1 MLYRLGIDLGTS
13 SVGIVA
19 TSLENKKP
27 SGIVYGA
34 VRIFDE
40 PLEPPK
46 SGGVGMP
53 KKANRRTIRQSRRQT
68 ARRAQRLVR
77 VAQFAPHFGLDAATI
92 PPDKGQKIIGLRA
105 AAADSKIPLD
115 DFFRVL
121 LHMEKRR
128 GYMGIFRVINK
139 ARRKKKSTTE
149 ESPQQNKAAE
159 EKRAKEK
166 RQVKKGIDTLKQ
178 TMSEYQTLGQYLL
191 SRQQQDPPLHC
202 RLKDDGLYADVA
214 MVLHEFAVIWQE
226 QQKHHAVLQNDD
238 LRRQVEDA
246 VFFKMP
252 MKSPAAMVGNC
263 LLDPLLP
270 RAAKAQ
276 PLAQAFRI
284 EKQLADLRYGQGR
297 NYQPLTTAQKEI
309 VRDLLHQQKEAQF
322 STIRKTLSEQGHP
335 LPKDAKI
342 KFENGGR
349 ETLKGDTTMAA
360 IRSLELDQEW
370 QNLAQPFAIDK
381 IEKQLADLR
390 YGEEQCLTK
399 EQKEIVL
406 DLLLEKQKDIIRGSL
421 YGAKVEFSTIKSVLA
436 GKGHSLPEN
445 AEIKFKNSKQKTL
458 NLAPE
463 YQTQVINLLA
473 DMGEPDIF
481 DNGDWHEKLHCAKQK
496 DKKRVI
502 PEETVKF
509 INTMKQTGKFDRL
522 SKMGFD
528 SGRGSYSLKTLNI
541 LVEAMRTEN
550 LDEYGAIAK
559 HYPAHTTPQADA
571 DGRTIPPPRTGNT
584 VIDVA
589 LRQFAREI
597 YKVVDKMGGF
607 PQEIIV
613 EMSRDMRLGLKQR
626 NQIIAKINSNKKKR
640 DNAREEIKRLVP
652 HPTET
657 DIRRYLL
664 WDEQQKKCP
673 YCGTPI
679 TLGEALDGNSTH
691 HEHILPRALTRIGK
705 NRDYLVLAHA
715 ACNYEKGKRT
725 PYQAWGHDTER
736 WRIIEEIA
744 AQYKEKKMFGKAKQL
759 LYTDDEHLDDDAIS
773 GFSARQFQETSWIA
787 KIATK
792 WLKEAFPNADIS
804 VSRGVLTAHFRK
816 IWGLDTIIPELRYA
830 EGLPV
835 LLREDGKTAKDVPQ
849 EEFRHISKRQ
859 IDKRIDHRH
868 HLIDAAVV
876 CMTSRS
882 LYQMMEKNYKQASDQ
897 ASDPEKIKLYLCP
910 ESPIPTV
917 RKELRDLAKNEEV
930 ISHRPDR
937 YVGGAL
943 FKDTA
948 YAVINTGEVT
958 HARLFEAKKDSKLAY
973 AKREVLTDWADS
985 GSKKNDTVE
994 KVDKITK
1001 KVRSKIERILCDS
1014 TREAVSAAFEG
1025 GIQSGKKPSECLQ
1038 DIKHPHQKT
1047 KIRRVLVDTNI
1058 NADNT
1063 VKVIHHGRI
1072 NRKGKSEK
1080 TQLHKH
1086 LMPDG
1091 YAYLEVWKNDKGE
1104 LQKKLVPT
1112 HEALKNKG
1120 KPKNG
1125 VQRFYK
1131 KDTVLYEN
1139 TLYVVR
1145 QIKSEGSGTLI
1156 LQRVQDARPIKSY
1169 VTGTSSGKKQL
1180 SRLTELA
1187 KLSLVPDRK

>member
-19 TSLENKKP
+19 TSLEDKKP
-27 SGIVYGA
+27 SGIVCGA

-77 VAQFAPHFGLDAATI
+77 IAQFAPHFGLDAATI
-92 PPDKGQKIIGLRA
+92 PPDKGQKIILLRA
-105 AAADSKIPLD
+105 AAADSEIPLD

-128 GYMGIFRVINK
+128 GYMGTFRVINK
-139 ARRKKKSTTE
+139 TSRKKKSTTE
-149 ESPQQNKAAE
+149 ESPQQNEAAE
-159 EKRAKEK
+159 EKRTEEK
-166 RQVKKGIDTLKQ
+166 RQVKKGIDTLTQ
-178 TMSEYQTLGQYLL
+178 AMSEHQHQTLGQYLL
-191 SRQQQDPPLHC
+191 WRQRQKLHC

-214 MVLHEFAVIWQE
+214 MVRHEFAVIWQE

-238 LRRQVEDA
+238 LRRQVENA
-246 VFFKMP
+246 IFFKMP

-276 PLAQAFRI
+276 PLAQAFAI

-297 NYQPLTTAQKEI
+297 KYQPLTTAQKEI

-322 STIRKTLSEQGHP
+322 STIKKRLDEQKHP
-335 LPKDAKI
+335 LPEDAEI

-349 ETLKGDTTMAA
+349 ETLKGDATMAA
-360 IRSLELDQEW
+360 IRSLKLDQEW
-370 QNLAQPFAIDK
+370 QNLAAQ
-381 IEKQLADLR
+381 
-390 YGEEQCLTK
+390 
-399 EQKEIVL
+399 
-406 DLLLEKQKDIIRGSL
+406 
-421 YGAKVEFSTIKSVLA
+421 
-436 GKGHSLPEN
+436 H
-445 AEIKFKNSKQKTL
+445 
-458 NLAPE
+458 
-463 YQTQVINLLA
+463 QTQVINLLA

-481 DNGDWHEKLHCAKQK
+481 DDDNWHKNLHCAKQK

-509 INTMKQTGKFDRL
+509 INAMKQTGKFDRL

-528 SGRGSYSLKTLNI
+528 SGRVSYSLKTLNI

-550 LDEYGAIAK
+550 LDEYDAGKK

-571 DGRTIPPPRTGNT
+571 DGRTVPPPTGNT

-597 YKVVDKMGGF
+597 YKVVAEMGGF

-626 NQIIAKINSNKKKR
+626 NEISTKINRNQGKR
-640 DNAREEIKRLVP
+640 KDARKNLELLSAP
-652 HPTET
+652 PTET
-657 DIRRYLL
+657 NIRRYLL
-664 WDEQQKKCP
+664 WEEQQNKCP
-673 YCGTPI
+673 YCGVLI
-679 TLGEALDGNSTH
+679 TAGEALDGISTH

-715 ACNYEKGKRT
+715 ACNDEKKKKT
-725 PYQAWGHDTER
+725 PYQAWGHDAER

-744 AQYKEKKMFGKAKQL
+744 AQYEKQKMYGKAKQL
-759 LYTDDEHLDDDAIS
+759 LYTDDEHLDDDAIK

-835 LLREDGKTAKDVPQ
+835 LLREDGKAANAVSQ
-849 EEFRHISKRQ
+849 EEFRHISKRK

-882 LYQMMEKNYKQASDQ
+882 LYQMMAKDYKQASDQ
-897 ASDPEKIKLYLCP
+897 ASDPEKIKLSLRP
-910 ESPIPTV
+910 DPPIPTI
-917 RKELRDLAKNEEV
+917 REELRDLAKNEEV

-943 FKDTA
+943 FDATA
-948 YAVINTGEVT
+948 YAVITRPDGK
-958 HARLFEAKKDSKLAY
+958 RMY
-973 AKREVLTDWADS
+973 AKRETLTKLAGPNDS
-985 GSKKNDTVE
+985 KE
-994 KVDKITK
+994 KVRGRIN
-1001 KVRSKIERILCDS
+1001 RILCDS

-1025 GIQSGKKPSECLQ
+1025 GIQSGKKPSDCLKQ
-1038 DIKHPHQKT
+1038 DIEHPHQNT
-1047 KIRRVLVDTNI
+1047 KIRRVLVDTNKS
-1058 NADNT
+1058 ADNA
-1063 VKVIHHGRI
+1063 VKVVHQGRI
-1072 NRKGKSEK
+1072 NRKGKPEK
-1080 TQLHKH
+1080 TQLHKY
-1086 LMPDG
+1086 LMPNG
-1091 YAYLEVWKNDKGE
+1091 YAYLEVWKDDKGE
-1104 LQKKLVPT
+1104 LHKKTIPT
-1112 HEALKNKG
+1112 YEALKNKG

-1125 VQRFYK
+1125 VRRFYK

-1145 QIKSEGSGTLI
+1145 EIIGTVDGLI
-1156 LQRVQDARPIKSY
+1156 LQRIQDARTIKSY
-1169 VTGTSSGKKQL
+1169 VKGTGSGKKKL
-1180 SRLTELA
+1180 MKLTELA

>member
-19 TSLENKKP
+19 TSLEGKKP
-27 SGIVYGA
+27 SGIVCGA

-40 PLEPPK
+40 PLEPAK
-46 SGGVGMP
+46 SGGVGIP

-92 PPDKGQKIIGLRA
+92 PPDKGQKIIFLRA
-105 AAADSKIPLD
+105 AAADSEIPLD

-128 GYMGIFRVINK
+128 GYMGTFRVINK
-139 ARRKKKSTTE
+139 TSRKKKSTTE
-149 ESPQQNKAAE
+149 ESPQQNEAAE
-159 EKRAKEK
+159 EKRTEEK
-166 RQVKKGIDTLKQ
+166 RQVKKGIDTLTQ
-178 TMSEYQTLGQYLL
+178 AMSEHQHQTLGQYLL
-191 SRQQQDPPLHC
+191 WRQRQKLHC

-214 MVLHEFAVIWQE
+214 MVRHEFAVIWQE
-226 QQKHHAVLQNDD
+226 QQKHHAILQNDD
-238 LRRQVEDA
+238 LRRQVENA
-246 VFFKMP
+246 IFFKMP

-276 PLAQAFRI
+276 PLAQAFAI

-297 NYQPLTTAQKEI
+297 KYQPLTTAQKEI

-322 STIRKTLSEQGHP
+322 STIRKTLSEQKHP
-335 LPKDAKI
+335 LPEDAEI

-349 ETLKGDTTMAA
+349 ETLKGDATMAA
-360 IRSLELDQEW
+360 IRSLKLDQEW
-370 QNLAQPFAIDK
+370 QNLAAQ
-381 IEKQLADLR
+381 
-390 YGEEQCLTK
+390 
-399 EQKEIVL
+399 
-406 DLLLEKQKDIIRGSL
+406 
-421 YGAKVEFSTIKSVLA
+421 
-436 GKGHSLPEN
+436 H
-445 AEIKFKNSKQKTL
+445 
-458 NLAPE
+458 
-463 YQTQVINLLA
+463 QTQVINLLA

-481 DNGDWHEKLHCAKQK
+481 DDDNWHKNLHCAKQK

-509 INTMKQTGKFDRL
+509 INAMKQTGKFDRL

-528 SGRGSYSLKTLNI
+528 SGRVSYSLKTLNI

-550 LDEYGAIAK
+550 LDEYDAGKK

-571 DGRTIPPPRTGNT
+571 DGRTVPPPTGNT

-589 LRQFAREI
+589 LRQFAKEI
-597 YKVVDKMGGF
+597 YKVVAEMGGF

-626 NQIIAKINSNKKKR
+626 NEISTKINRNQGKR
-640 DNAREEIKRLVP
+640 KDARKNLELLSAP
-652 HPTET
+652 PTET
-657 DIRRYLL
+657 NIRRYLL
-664 WDEQQKKCP
+664 WEEQQNKCP
-673 YCGTPI
+673 YCGVLI
-679 TLGEALDGNSTH
+679 TAGEALDGISTH

-715 ACNYEKGKRT
+715 TCNYEKGKRT
-725 PYQAWGHDTER
+725 PHQAWGHDAER

-787 KIATK
+787 KIAIK

-835 LLREDGKTAKDVPQ
+835 LLREDGKAANAVSQ
-849 EEFRHISKRQ
+849 EEFRHISKRK

-882 LYQMMEKNYKQASDQ
+882 LYQMMAKDYKQASDQ
-897 ASDPEKIKLYLCP
+897 ASDPEKIKLSLRP
-910 ESPIPTV
+910 DPPIPTI
-917 RKELRDLAKNEEV
+917 REELRDLAKNEEV

-943 FKDTA
+943 FNDTA
-948 YAVINTGEVT
+948 YAVITRPDGK
-958 HARLFEAKKDSKLAY
+958 RIY
-973 AKREVLTDWADS
+973 AKREMLTKLAGPNDS
-985 GSKKNDTVE
+985 KE
-994 KVDKITK
+994 KVLG
-1001 KVRSKIERILCDS
+1001 RIEKILCDS

-1025 GIQSGKKPSECLQ
+1025 GIQSGKKPSDCLKQ
-1038 DIKHPHQKT
+1038 DIEHPHQNT
-1047 KIRRVLVDTNI
+1047 KIRRVLVECKG
-1058 NADNT
+1058 NADNA
-1063 VKVIHHGRI
+1063 VKVVHEGRI
-1072 NRKGKSEK
+1072 NRKGKPEK
-1080 TQLHKH
+1080 TQLHKY

-1091 YAYLEVWKNDKGE
+1091 YAYLEVWKDDKGE

-1112 HEALKNKG
+1112 YEALKNKG

-1145 QIKSEGSGTLI
+1145 QIRSEGGGTLI